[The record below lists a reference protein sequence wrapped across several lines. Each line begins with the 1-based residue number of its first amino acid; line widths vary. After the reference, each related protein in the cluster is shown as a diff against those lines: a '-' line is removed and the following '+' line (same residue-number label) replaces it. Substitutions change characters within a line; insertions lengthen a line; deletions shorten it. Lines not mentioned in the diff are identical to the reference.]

1 MKKIILFLILS
12 VLSITGIYAQDPA
25 TWTISLVDKGN
36 GEVELTATVGIEST
50 WHVFDVKVPDGG
62 PLPTTITIEKLK
74 GATKVGG

>member
-1 MKKIILFLILS
+1 MKKIFISLLFLTI
-12 VLSITGIYAQDPA
+12 SIVGLQAQEPSD
-25 TWTISLVDKGN
+25 WSFSLVDKGN